1 MFSVRR
7 FGKGTKKLA
16 LTNHGQWIEDYVF
29 DYFLKETEPDCS
41 LYAKDGTEKKIH
53 KVSDLFMYS
62 RVWNKRT
69 PLNKR
74 SPWKIWQKE

>member
-7 FGKGTKKLA
+7 FGKGMKKLS
-16 LTNHGQWIEDYVF
+16 LSNHGQWIEEYVF

-53 KVSDLFMYS
+53 KVS
-62 RVWNKRT
+62 T
-69 PLNKR
+69 
-74 SPWKIWQKE
+74 

>member
-7 FGKGTKKLA
+7 FGKGMRKLS
-16 LTNHGQWIEDYVF
+16 LSNHGQWIEDYVF

-53 KVSDLFMYS
+53 KVSDLKGRRLRGNDIGTGS
-62 RVWNKRT
+62 RTKFR
-69 PLNKR
+69 
-74 SPWKIWQKE
+74 

>member
-53 KVSDLFMYS
+53 KVSDFYIPIPTCKKS
-62 RVWNKRT
+62 YIKDH
-69 PLNKR
+69 
-74 SPWKIWQKE
+74 PWAESAHA

>member
-53 KVSDLFMYS
+53 KVNISLCTLPANLFG
-62 RVWNKRT
+62 VIGHFT
-69 PLNKR
+69 
-74 SPWKIWQKE
+74 